1 MFSVVIPTLGRP
13 TLLPT
18 LDSIPEDVQRIVVVD
33 TFEMDDDT
41 RAGIRHLTT
50 ALGVTHL
57 ELDAGRHDTGSSQLA
72 LGFAEA
78 RGQWLL
84 NFGDD
89 DVYEPGAFDIIR
101 QAIAEQRTPHPLMFK
116 VELLPNGARGN
127 RRPVTLWQDRSIRRY
142 GVTGQ
147 SFVCPND
154 PAKLGRWVDDV
165 TFMQGTVAL
174 HGHQI
179 DWREERIARC
189 Y

>member
-1 MFSVVIPTLGRP
+1 LA
-13 TLLPT
+13 
-18 LDSIPEDVQRIVVVD
+18 SIPDDVERIVVWDSHEPNVD
-33 TFEMDDDT
+33 AAW
-41 RAGIRHLTT
+41 RT
-50 ALGVTHL
+50 ANIAVTSGASYY
-57 ELDAGRHDTGSSQLA
+57 ELDAGRHDTGSPQIA

-101 QAIAEQRTPHPLMFK
+101 QAIAEQRTPRPLMFK
-116 VELLPNGARGN
+116 VELHPNGQRGN
-127 RRPVTLWQDRSIRRY
+127 RQPVTLWQHRAIERF

-154 PAKLGRWVDDV
+154 PDRLGRWLSDV
-165 TFMQGTVAL
+165 HFMRETAMYYGD
-174 HGHQI
+174 QI
-179 DWREERIARC
+179 DWRDELIARC